1 MLRIAIWLSGFF
13 FAMSFSSCKSDLKN
27 KTNSEIIP
35 TAELSKEDI
44 VVYLEELAS
53 DEYEGRRPFTEG
65 EKKTITYIEKEFKK
79 MGLLPANGDSYFQ
92 DVPLVEI
99 TGKPGDIMTINT
111 PKGKMEFKNGDDYV
125 LHTQR
130 AAEELSL
137 ENSEL
142 VFCGYGTVDP
152 SRNWDDYAGMDMKG
166 KTAVILVNDPGF
178 GGEDPDFFSGDIM
191 TYSGRWTYKYEEADR
206 QGADAVIL
214 IHETTSAGYPWFVI
228 KSSWA
233 GTMLEL
239 ERAADA
245 DDCALKGWISLPKA
259 QKLFANAGLDIAE
272 QIRNARKPVFKPV
285 SLNATVN
292 ATLTNKVKRDVTK
305 NVIGYIEG
313 SETPDEYIVYTAH
326 WDHLGIGAPVE
337 GDSIYNGALDNASG
351 TATIMAIAK
360 TFTKVKPK
368 RSVVFAMVTAEEQ
381 GLFGSQYYAEHPL
394 FPLNKTVANINMDG
408 VNPMGEMND
417 VTALGYG
424 LSSLDIILKEET
436 EKQGRYLQGDQ
447 EPEKGYFFRSDHFC
461 FAKEG
466 VPAIYAGGSTDHKEK
481 GKAYAKEFN
490 EAYNAKYYH
499 QPSDEYNPETWNYDG
514 MLQDGQLY
522 LNIGLTLA
530 NSDFWPEWSSDSEF
544 QRK

>member
-1 MLRIAIWLSGFF
+1 MTL
-13 FAMSFSSCKSDLKN
+13 N
-27 KTNSEIIP
+27 TP
-35 TAELSKEDI
+35 
-44 VVYLEELAS
+44 
-53 DEYEGRRPFTEG
+53 
-65 EKKTITYIEKEFKK
+65 
-79 MGLLPANGDSYFQ
+79 
-92 DVPLVEI
+92 
-99 TGKPGDIMTINT
+99 TGKM
-111 PKGKMEFKNGDDYV
+111 KLKNGDDYV

-130 AAEELSL
+130 AAEKLSL
-137 ENSEL
+137 NESEL
-142 VFCGYGTVDP
+142 VFCGFGTVDP
-152 SRNWDDYAGMDMKG
+152 SKNWDDYAGLDMKG

-178 GGEDPDFFSGDIM
+178 GGADSTFFSGDIM

-206 QGADAVIL
+206 QGADAVIM

-239 ERAADA
+239 DRAADA
-245 DDCALKGWISLPKA
+245 DDCALKGWISLAKA
-259 QKLFANAGLDIAE
+259 KDLFTAAGLDIAE
-272 QIRNARKPVFKPV
+272 QIRNARKPGFKPV
-285 SLNATVN
+285 LLQATVN
-292 ATLTNKVKRDVTK
+292 ATLTNKIKKDVTK

-313 SETPDEYIVYTAH
+313 SSRPDEYVVYTAH

-360 TFTKVKPK
+360 TFTKVKPQ

-381 GLFGSQYYAEHPL
+381 GLFGSQFYAENPL
-394 FPLNKTVANINMDG
+394 FPLSKTVANINMDG

-417 VTALGYG
+417 FTSPCYG
-424 LSSLDIILKEET
+424 RSTLDQILDEEAA
-436 EKQGRYLQGDQ
+436 KQGRYVQGDQ
-447 EPEKGYFFRSDHFC
+447 EPEKGYYFRSDHFS

-466 VPAIYAGGSTDHKEK
+466 VPAIYGGGSADHKEK
-481 GKAYAKEFN
+481 GKEYAEKFYKE
-490 EAYNAKYYH
+490 YTAKYYH

-522 LNIGLTLA
+522 LNIGLKLA
-530 NSDFWPEWSSDSEF
+530 NSDFWPEWNKDSEF

>member
-1 MLRIAIWLSGFF
+1 MLTSLY
-13 FAMSFSSCKSDLKN
+13 SCKSDV
-27 KTNSEIIP
+27 KTIAENNDIP
-35 TAELSKEDI
+35 TADLNKEDI

-53 DEYEGRRPFTEG
+53 DAYEGRRPFTNG
-65 EKKTITYIEKEFKK
+65 EKKTIAYIKNEFKK
-79 MGLLPANGDSYFQ
+79 MGLKPANGNSYFQ

-99 TGKPGDIMTINT
+99 TGKPGDVMTFHS
-111 PKGKMEFKNGDDYV
+111 PKGKLELKNGDDYV

-130 AAEELSL
+130 AAEQLSL
-137 ENSEL
+137 NKSEL
-142 VFCGYGTVDP
+142 VFCGFGTVDP
-152 SRNWDDYAGMDMKG
+152 ARNWDDYAGMDMKG

-239 ERAADA
+239 DRPADA

-259 QKLFANAGLDIAE
+259 KALFESAGLDIAE
-272 QIRNARKPVFKPV
+272 QIRNARKPGFKPV
-285 SLNATVN
+285 PLNATVD
-292 ATLTNKVKRDVTK
+292 ATLSNKVKKDVTK

-313 SETPDEYIVYTAH
+313 STHPDEYVVYTAH

-394 FPLNKTVANINMDG
+394 FPLSKTVANINMDG
-408 VNPMGEMND
+408 VNPMGGMND

-424 LSSLDIILKEET
+424 LSSLDIILEE
-436 EKQGRYLQGDQ
+436 EAKKQGRYVQGDQ
-447 EPEKGYFFRSDHFC
+447 EPEKGYYYRSDHFS

-490 EAYNAKYYH
+490 KEYNAKYYH
-499 QPSDEYNPETWNYDG
+499 QPSDEYDPKTWNYDG

-522 LNIGLTLA
+522 LNIGLRLA
-530 NSDFWPEWSSDSEF
+530 NSDFWPEWNAKSEF
-544 QRK
+544 QRKK